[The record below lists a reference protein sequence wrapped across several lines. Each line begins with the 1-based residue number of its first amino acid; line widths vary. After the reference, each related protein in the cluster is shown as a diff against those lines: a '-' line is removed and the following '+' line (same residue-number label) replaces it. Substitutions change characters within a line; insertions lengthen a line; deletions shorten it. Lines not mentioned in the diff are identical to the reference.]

1 MRCDALSTKTK
12 LSGTCVAHYYAKHYE
27 EAIEWGRRAIM
38 ERPGF
43 TAAHRIL
50 CASLAQAD
58 RTEETRKAVADLRHL
73 QPNISISWIKQHVPY
88 TPQAMPHFLD
98 GMRKAGVE

>member
-1 MRCDALSTKTK
+1 
-12 LSGTCVAHYYAKHYE
+12 
-27 EAIEWGRRAIM
+27 M

-58 RTEETRKAVADLRHL
+58 RSDETREAMAVLRDL
-73 QPNISISWIKQHVPY
+73 QPNISIPWIERHVPY
-88 TPQAMPHFLD
+88 TQGAMSHFLE